1 MENTHKRLAVLVS
14 GSGTNLQA
22 IIDAIKDRSL
32 PNTEIAIVIS
42 NKQDAYALKRAE
54 NNDIPSIFLDPKQY
68 KSKEEYD
75 QKLAEVIKEQN
86 IDLIVLAGY
95 IRILTQSFIQAF
107 DKDKIINI
115 HPALL
120 PKYGGKGMYGNNVHK
135 AVLENN
141 EKESGCTIHYVTHEV
156 DAGPII
162 AHEKVPVYENDTIE
176 SLSKRIR
183 VKEHKL
189 LVKAINTV
197 LPKPIIR
204 AK

>member
-1 MENTHKRLAVLVS
+1 MEVTHKRLAVLVS

-75 QKLAEVIKEQN
+75 QKLAEIIKEQN

-95 IRILTQSFIQAF
+95 IRILTKSFIQAF

-162 AHEKVPVYENDTIE
+162 AQEKVPVCENDTIE

-189 LVKAINTV
+189 FVKAINTV
-197 LPKPIIR
+197 LSKPIIR

>member
-75 QKLAEVIKEQN
+75 QKLKAIIKEQN